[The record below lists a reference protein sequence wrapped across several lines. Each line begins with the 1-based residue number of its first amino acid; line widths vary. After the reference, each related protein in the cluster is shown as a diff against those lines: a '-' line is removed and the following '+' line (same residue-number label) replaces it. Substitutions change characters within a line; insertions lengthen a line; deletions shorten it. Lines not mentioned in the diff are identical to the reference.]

1 MKQEQN
7 RRFGRLLEV
16 LLCFLGLA
24 LFVLA
29 ERAGLRYQAS
39 DYQDPYLPVAQ
50 AYNWKDPG
58 DEKTCLLVFNS
69 EVSDS
74 RQAEEQL
81 GMILTDMRVG
91 VAEWDLANAPLPD
104 LADYQTLVVAVSDLE
119 MFGES
124 ILDLCSWVEQGGSAM
139 FALPLQ
145 KETTM
150 DLISAKLGIVQSGYE
165 NALVKAVVP
174 DENFM
179 IGGGKAFEVTDPYES
194 SASVRVD
201 ESCEVWA
208 RSDENGVPLIWSRNF
223 GEGRFVIV
231 NLGFMEKAYRGFYA
245 SAYSLLEDVCV
256 FPVINGSAFY
266 IDDFPSPVPQGD
278 GTYIK
283 RDYGMS
289 ISDFYTNVWW
299 PDMLELS
306 KKHGMRYTGLIIEN
320 YENRTSGELPRN
332 GDISRYQFFGNM
344 LLDKGGELGFHGYN
358 HQPLCLENFV
368 YQPDLGYHKWE
379 SYEEMED
386 SVEELTEFSKGIF
399 PGEHFAVY
407 VPPSNVLSP
416 EGRKMLGEDF
426 PEIRCIASMYFPG
439 ESAYEQE
446 FEVAGDGIVETP
458 RVISGCQID
467 AYMQIAALSELN
479 LHFINSHFL
488 HPDDLLDPDRGAA
501 IGWET
506 LKHRFSSYLD
516 WLYRSAPAIRNLTG
530 SQMAGAVERY
540 CAAGLWKMDT
550 EETLYLTVD
559 GLYDEAYMFVRVNQ
573 GGLGAVKGGELTHL
587 TGNLYLLHVT
597 GSEVEIERNR

>member
-39 DYQDPYLPVAQ
+39 DYQDPYLPVTQ
-50 AYNWKDPG
+50 AYNCKDPG

-69 EVSDS
+69 EASDS

-81 GMILTDMRVG
+81 GMIFTDMRVG

-104 LADYQTLVVAVSDLE
+104 LGDYQTLVVAVSDLE
-119 MFGES
+119 IFGES